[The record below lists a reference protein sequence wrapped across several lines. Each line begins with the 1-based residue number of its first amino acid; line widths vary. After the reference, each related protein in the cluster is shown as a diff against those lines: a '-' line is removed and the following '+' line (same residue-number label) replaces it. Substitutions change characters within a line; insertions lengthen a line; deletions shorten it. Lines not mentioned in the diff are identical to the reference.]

1 MNTTVISIRAIE
13 ETDEFRVLMAI
24 DGKPE
29 EFTFKVEKPK
39 QDPFAVVG
47 GDIRFCKFFRFN
59 QHIAIEVT
67 NLVGKIYQGQPVE
80 LPVDVSPFATP
91 KEALALQKT
100 FEKQV
105 EKVKI

>member
-1 MNTTVISIRAIE
+1 MNTTVILIQAIE
-13 ETDEFRVLMAI
+13 ETDEFKVLMAI
-24 DGKPE
+24 GGKPE
-29 EFTFKVEKPK
+29 EFTFKVEKSK

-67 NLVGKIYQGQPVE
+67 NLVGKIYQGKVVEFPVYVGE
-80 LPVDVSPFATP
+80 FVTP
-91 KEALALQKT
+91 EEALAKQKS